1 MKICKLRIDD
11 DALQDIQNVTDW
23 YNEQLQGLG
32 KRFQKQAIAQIGG
45 LKTNASL
52 YAIRYGHVRCMR
64 LKTFPF
70 MVHFTL
76 DVDALLVEV
85 FAVIHTSRNPEI
97 WKERI
102 T

>member
-1 MKICKLRIDD
+1 MKICNLRIDD
-11 DALQDIQNVTDW
+11 DALQDIQNATGW

-32 KRFQKQAIAQIGG
+32 KRFQKQLIAQIGG

-52 YAIRYGHVRCMR
+52 YAIRYGNVRCMR